1 MIGRLLLGVIKG
13 LLLGG
18 GVLAALVYGLHVTAL
33 PLLLAY
39 AAAVLTGALTGLIA
53 GKPIWQKE
61 AKIEAGL
68 KALGGA
74 LLSAGVL
81 WAVLRWVPLEG
92 LNALAGKVS
101 LPGIEAGSNVLAL
114 PLVAVV
120 LAVLFELD
128 NTPSSAAPADKQRV
142 AELSPPRA
150 RVDAGDGASEAGE
163 EVAPRSRAK
172 R

>member
-18 GVLAALVYGLHVTAL
+18 VVLGALVFGLHMSEL

-39 AAAVLTGALTGLIA
+39 AAAVLTGALTGLVA

-74 LLSAGVL
+74 ALGAAVL
-81 WAVLRWVPLEG
+81 WAVLRWVPLG
-92 LNALAGKVS
+92 PLNAVAIHAH
-101 LPGIEAGSNVLAL
+101 LPTLTAASNVLAL

-128 NTPSSAAPADKQRV
+128 NTPAPKGEEPAASLPAKRTRV
-142 AELSPPRA
+142 AAAEDPTEVA
-150 RVDAGDGASEAGE
+150 EAE
-163 EVAPRSRAK
+163 EAAPRSRAK

>member
-1 MIGRLLLGVIKG
+1 MIGQLLLGVIKG

-18 GVLAALVYGLHVTAL
+18 VVLGALVYGLHVTEL
-33 PLLLAY
+33 PMVLAY
-39 AAAVLTGALTGLIA
+39 AAAIVTGALTGLVA

-74 LLSAGVL
+74 AIGAAVL
-81 WAVLRWVPLEG
+81 WAVLRWVPLG
-92 LNALAGKVS
+92 AANALAMKAELEHFV
-101 LPGIEAGSNVLAL
+101 ATSNVLAL
-114 PLVAVV
+114 PVVAVV

-128 NTPSSAAPADKQRV
+128 NTPAPPEQKRV
-142 AELSPPRA
+142 ASLAEKRT
-150 RVDAGDGASEAGE
+150 RVAGAEASADVAEAE

>member
-18 GVLAALVYGLHVTAL
+18 VVLGAFVYGLHVTEL

-39 AAAVLTGALTGLIA
+39 AAAIATGALTGLIA

-74 LLSAGVL
+74 VLGAVVL
-81 WAVLRWVPLEG
+81 WAVLRWAPIES
-92 LNALAGKVS
+92 LNALAMHAH
-101 LPGIEAGSNVLAL
+101 LPNLVAGSNVLAL

-128 NTPSSAAPADKQRV
+128 NTPGPVEQKRV
-142 AELSPPRA
+142 ASLPEKPV
-150 RVDAGDGASEAGE
+150 RVAGTDASGEADEAE
-163 EVAPRSRAK
+163 EPAAPRSRAK